1 MRRSGPGVAAAGIG
15 LSRFSGVARS
25 VLVTNILGIGLI
37 GDAFAAAQR
46 VPNILQNLFGEG
58 ALSAAFVPEY
68 SRLLESDPKEAGK
81 LAGGI
86 LSFLLCL
93 VAGLT
98 AVAFLA
104 TEPITRS
111 IAWGFTGERF
121 DLTVQLVRIIILG
134 TAVLVMSAWCLAILN
149 SHGRFFLGYAAPV
162 AWNICQIIVLIVL
175 AISEVTG
182 STAAE
187 ALAWALVIG
196 SLIQVLIQIP
206 TVLRGNRNIRFNL
219 LWKEPSTALVL
230 RRFVPAVAGRGA
242 LQLSSFM
249 DLALASLLSIGA
261 ASALAAAQAI
271 YLLPVALIATSI
283 AAVELPELSRS
294 PDTATIHE
302 RVNKRLLQMLWLVG
316 PILALYL
323 AAGAPIADFL
333 FNLGGLRNSID
344 PGDLTVIGFA
354 LGAYALGLPALL
366 SSRLLQSVCFSTGDT
381 TTPSRIALARVLLS
395 AGLGL
400 VLMFQFEQ
408 VVVINQT
415 LVGFGDW
422 NFVWGPLPDAARNAQ
437 QLPPRLG
444 PVGLALGSAIGAW
457 FEFWWLRKH
466 VLNEWSI
473 ERLTK
478 SGLWKH
484 TVPALIAL
492 GTALALRELRI
503 EQALIQVSFLAVA
516 VVAIHVTVSS
526 ILQTESYSHLV
537 SGLSIR
543 RPKTKS
549 KQEEESL

>member
-283 AAVELPELSRS
+283 VAVELPELSRS

-316 PILALYL
+316 PILALYF

-543 RPKTKS
+543 RPKTKP

>member
-162 AWNICQIIVLIVL
+162 AWNICQIIVLIAL

-316 PILALYL
+316 PILALYF

>member
-15 LSRFSGVARS
+15 LSRFSGVARA

-37 GDAFAAAQR
+37 GDAFATAQR

-68 SRLLESDPKEAGK
+68 SRLLESDPEEAGK

-196 SLIQVLIQIP
+196 SLLQVLIQIP

-503 EQALIQVSFLAVA
+503 EQALIQVSFLAVV

-526 ILQTESYSHLV
+526 ILQTESYAHLV

>member
-68 SRLLESDPKEAGK
+68 SRLLESDPEEAGK

-121 DLTVQLVRIIILG
+121 DLTLQLVRIIILG

-283 AAVELPELSRS
+283 VAVELPELSRS

>member
-283 AAVELPELSRS
+283 VAVELPELSRS

-316 PILALYL
+316 PILALYF
-323 AAGAPIADFL
+323 AAGASIADFL

-503 EQALIQVSFLAVA
+503 EQALIQVSLLAVA
-516 VVAIHVTVSS
+516 VIAIHVTVSS

-537 SGLSIR
+537 SGLSIH

>member
-68 SRLLESDPKEAGK
+68 SRLLESDPEEAGK

-196 SLIQVLIQIP
+196 SLLQVLIQIP

-316 PILALYL
+316 PILALYF

-503 EQALIQVSFLAVA
+503 EQALIQVSFLAVV

-526 ILQTESYSHLV
+526 ILQTESYAHLV